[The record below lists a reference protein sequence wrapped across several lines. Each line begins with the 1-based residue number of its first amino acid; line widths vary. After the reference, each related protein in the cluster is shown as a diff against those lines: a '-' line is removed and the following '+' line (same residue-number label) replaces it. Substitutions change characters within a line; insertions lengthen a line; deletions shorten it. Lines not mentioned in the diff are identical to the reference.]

1 MKNEDTLQLE
11 VGLVLHPDAVRLN
24 EIPTVA
30 KAGRQF
36 RKLLLV
42 AAFAGTGFMMNG
54 CAAGYV
60 ATEPVYVETAR
71 PPRPTELHVW
81 VDGGWKWNRHNHAYD
96 HTNGYWSR
104 QNNGRV
110 YVTGHWQTNSRGQSW
125 TPGHWQ
131 RNGR

>member
-1 MKNEDTLQLE
+1 MKNKETLEQE
-11 VGLVLHPDAVRLN
+11 VVVGLPPDVVGLYEIQSVSAVF
-24 EIPTVA
+24 
-30 KAGRQF
+30 RQF
-36 RKLLLV
+36 KRFIIV
-42 AAFAGTGFMMNG
+42 AAFAGTGFLMNG

-60 ATEPVYVETAR
+60 ATEPVYVENVR

-81 VDGGWKWNRHNHAYD
+81 VDGGWKWNRHNHAYA

-110 YVTGHWQTNSRGQSW
+110 YVTGHWQSSSRGQSW

-131 RNGR
+131 KNN